1 MIKIYHC
8 EHKEKVSELE
18 EFKVGVWI
26 DVVNPSDEEI
36 EKVVAMLGV
45 EESLLRDALDPFEV
59 PRLESEEDITYVYA
73 RVPKNSNSGIFTVPL
88 LFAIGKDFVL
98 TFSKVECGFFDNIR
112 SGKKSVCTTQKANFF
127 MQVFSLINI
136 SYLGYLNGINKKIR
150 AMKVRLEHINNKD
163 ILQFVDFEYVLND
176 FLSALV
182 PINSVLQKLLDG
194 KHIKLYEEDED
205 LVEDVLLSNGQLIE
219 TAKATLTH
227 ATNIRN
233 AYSNIMTHDL
243 NRVMKILTALTILL
257 TIPTMIF
264 SFYGMNVSLPSSS
277 YFGVMIF
284 TIVIS
289 ILVFMVFL
297 KKRWF

>member
-8 EHKEKVSELE
+8 EQKENLSELE
-18 EFKVGVWI
+18 QFKSGAWI
-26 DVVNPSDEEI
+26 DVVNPSEEEI

-88 LFAIGKDFVL
+88 MFAIGKDFVL
-98 TFSKVECGFFDNIR
+98 TFSKVECGFFDSIR
-112 SGKKSVCTTQKANFF
+112 SGKKAVCTTQKANFF

-150 AMKVRLEHINNKD
+150 AMKVRLEQIDSKD

-264 SFYGMNVSLPSSS
+264 SFYGMNVDLPSSS
-277 YFGVMIF
+277 YFGVAIF

-289 ILVFMVFL
+289 VLVFMVFL

>member
-18 EFKVGVWI
+18 EFKTGAWI

>member
-18 EFKVGVWI
+18 EFKAGAWI